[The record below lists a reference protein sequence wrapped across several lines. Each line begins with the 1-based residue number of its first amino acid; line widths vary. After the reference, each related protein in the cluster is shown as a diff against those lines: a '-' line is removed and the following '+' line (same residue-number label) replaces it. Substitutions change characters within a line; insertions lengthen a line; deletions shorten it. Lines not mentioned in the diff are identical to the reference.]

1 MGLETAEVEAAVEAY
16 PDRQPLAA
24 VERDHLE
31 LLPKAFAEGDFGW
44 RDAEWV
50 VQWYYRRFLGAFPD
64 ERRRAREDA
73 YGENDYEAVRAAID
87 GAVEADRTAERL
99 EHLTA
104 LSGVGVEV
112 GSAFLQF
119 IEPEAYLVVSHREWG
134 VLHAAGELDT
144 VYPDPPTAADYE
156 RYLATC
162 EALLDRCDCGLVAVY
177 RALWVLGADRET
189 D

>member
-24 VERDHLE
+24 VEREHLE

-50 VQWYYRRFLGAFPD
+50 IQWYYRRFLGAVPD
-64 ERRRAREDA
+64 DKRRAREDA
-73 YGENDYEAVRAAID
+73 YDENDYEAVQDAIA
-87 GAVEADRTAERL
+87 GAVEAEGAAAKL

-119 IEPEAYLVVSHREWG
+119 IEPDDYVVVGEREWT
-134 VLHAAGELDT
+134 VLRAAGELDGD
-144 VYPDPPTAADYE
+144 YPAPPSVQEYE
-156 RYLATC
+156 RYLDACRTV
-162 EALLDRCDCGLVAVY
+162 ADRCDSDPRAVY
-177 RALWVLGADRET
+177 RALWVLGRES
-189 D
+189 

>member
-1 MGLETAEVEAAVEAY
+1 MDLTPATVTAAREAY
-16 PDRQPLAA
+16 PDRQALAA
-24 VERDHLE
+24 VEGDHVG

-64 ERRRAREDA
+64 EERREMEDA
-73 YGENDYEAVRAAID
+73 YGENGYEAVRAAIA
-87 GAVEADRTAERL
+87 GAVEADGAAAKL
-99 EHLTA
+99 DHLTA

-119 IEPEAYLVVSHREWG
+119 IEPEAYVVCSHREWS
-134 VLHAAGELDT
+134 VLHAAGELDDE
-144 VYPDPPTAADYE
+144 YPDPPDVSEYE
-156 RYLATC
+156 RYLAVC
-162 EALLDRCDCGLVAVY
+162 EALADKSDCDLVGVY
-177 RALWVLGADRET
+177 RALWVLGADRDT

>member
-1 MGLETAEVEAAVEAY
+1 MGLETAEVETAVEVY

-24 VERDHLE
+24 VEREHLE

-64 ERRRAREDA
+64 DRRRAREGA
-73 YGENDYEAVRAAID
+73 YGENDYEAVQAAID
-87 GAVEADRTAERL
+87 GAVEADGAAAKL
-99 EHLTA
+99 QHLTA

-119 IEPEAYLVVSHREWG
+119 IEPEAFLVVSHREWG
-134 VLHAAGELDT
+134 VLHAAGELEAA
-144 VYPDPPTAADYE
+144 YPEPPTAADYE
-156 RYLATC
+156 RYLDAC
-162 EALLDRCDCGLVAVY
+162 RAVSDRCDRDAWAVY
-177 RALWVLGADRET
+177 RALWVLGGEP
-189 D
+189 

>member
-1 MGLETAEVEAAVEAY
+1 MPLSPGEVEQAVEAY

-24 VERDHLE
+24 VECDHRE
-31 LLPKAFAEGDFGW
+31 LLPRAFAAGDFGW

-64 ERRRAREDA
+64 ERRRAAEGA
-73 YGENDYEAVRAAID
+73 YGENDYEAVQAAVA
-87 GAVEADRTAERL
+87 GAVDADGTAERL

-119 IEPEAYLVVSHREWG
+119 VDPEAFLVVSHREWG
-134 VLHAAGELDT
+134 ALRAAGELDDD
-144 VYPDPPTAADYE
+144 YPDPPTAADYE
-156 RYLATC
+156 RYLDAC
-162 EALLDRCDCGLVAVY
+162 RAVADRCGRDAWAVY
-177 RALWVLGADRET
+177 RALWVLGGEP
-189 D
+189 

>member
-24 VERDHLE
+24 VEREHLE
-31 LLPKAFAEGDFGW
+31 LLPKAFAVGDFSW

-64 ERRRAREDA
+64 DKRRAREGT
-73 YGENDYEAVRAAID
+73 YGENDYEEVQAAID
-87 GAVEADRTAERL
+87 GAVEADGAVVKL

-134 VLHAAGELDT
+134 VLRAAGELEEA
-144 VYPDPPTAADYE
+144 YPDPPDVSEYE
-156 RYLATC
+156 QYLATC
-162 EALLDRCDCGLVAVY
+162 ETILDRCDCDLVGVY

>member
-24 VERDHLE
+24 VEREHLE

-64 ERRRAREDA
+64 DKRRAREDA
-73 YGENDYEAVRAAID
+73 YGENDYEAVRDAIA
-87 GAVEADRTAERL
+87 GAVEVDGAAAKL

-119 IEPEAYLVVSHREWG
+119 IEPQAYLVVSHREWG
-134 VLHAAGELDT
+134 VLRDGGELEAA
-144 VYPDPPTAADYE
+144 YPDPPAGPEYE

-162 EALLDRCDCGLVAVY
+162 ETLLAR
-177 RALWVLGADRET
+177 
-189 D
+189 

>member
-1 MGLETAEVEAAVEAY
+1 MGLETAKVEAAVEAY
-16 PDRQPLAA
+16 PDRQPMAA
-24 VERDHLE
+24 VEREHLE

-64 ERRRAREDA
+64 DRRRAREGA
-73 YGENDYEAVRAAID
+73 YGENDYEAVQMAIAGAVDAD
-87 GAVEADRTAERL
+87 GAAAKF

-119 IEPEAYLVVSHREWG
+119 IQPEAYLVVSHREWG
-134 VLHAAGELDT
+134 VLHAADELEAA
-144 VYPDPPTAADYE
+144 YPDPPSAADYE

-162 EALLDRCDCGLVAVY
+162 ETLLDRCDCGLVGIY
-177 RALWVLGADRET
+177 RGLWVLGAERDT

>member
-1 MGLETAEVEAAVEAY
+1 MGLETAEMEAAVEAY

-24 VERDHLE
+24 VEREHLE

-64 ERRRAREDA
+64 EKRRAAEGA
-73 YGENDYEAVRAAID
+73 YGENDYEAVRDAIA
-87 GAVEADRTAERL
+87 GAVEADGAAAKL
-99 EHLTA
+99 DQLTA

-119 IEPEAYLVVSHREWG
+119 IQPDAYLVMSHREWG
-134 VLHAAGELDT
+134 VLHAVGELDT
-144 VYPDPPTAADYE
+144 VYPDPASTADYE

-162 EALLDRCDCGLVAVY
+162 EALRDRCDCDLVGVY